1 MKLSYSI
8 HYSDVNM
15 YSTCSSHMDVVIT
28 WFLRLCIETKKKLIK
43 NNVMIINRMLFLPL
57 R

>member
-15 YSTCSSHMDVVIT
+15 YSTCSSHIDVVIT
-28 WFLRLCIETKKKLIK
+28 WFLRLCIETKK
-43 NNVMIINRMLFLPL
+43 N
-57 R
+57 